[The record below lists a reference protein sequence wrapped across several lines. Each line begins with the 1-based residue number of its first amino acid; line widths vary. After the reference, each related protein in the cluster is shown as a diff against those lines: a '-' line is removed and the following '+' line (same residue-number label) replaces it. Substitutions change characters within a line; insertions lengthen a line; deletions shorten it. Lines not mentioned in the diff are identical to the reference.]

1 MWDFSTEP
9 EFQERLDWA
18 ERFVRE
24 ECEAMDL
31 LFPGGG
37 APYDVGDAAARAHLA
52 PLREAVKE
60 QGLWACH
67 LPPELGGRGYGQ
79 LKLALL
85 NEILGRSHW
94 APTVFG
100 TAAPDTGNAEIL
112 ALFGS
117 DEQKQRYLQPLLD
130 GEIVSCFSMTEPQGG
145 SDPLEFTT
153 SARRDGDEWVID
165 GEKWFSSNA
174 RYASFFIVLAVTDPE
189 AEPHRRMSQ
198 LIVPA
203 EARGLE
209 IVRNVATFAESEALD
224 EGTHAYVRYDGVRV
238 PLDHM
243 LGGPGDGFKVAQ
255 ARLGGGR
262 IHHAM
267 RTVGRCRRAFDM
279 MCERAV
285 SRRTK
290 GSSLADKESVQAFIA
305 DSLIELEQFRLL
317 VLQAAWTIDNE
328 PHGAAR
334 TLIAMC
340 KVQMAKVERNILERA
355 VHLHG
360 SLGTT
365 RELPLA
371 EWWSRTPHMALV
383 DGPTEVHRRTVAK
396 GALRDREPAPGLFPT
411 EHIPTRLAALR
422 ERGGASAEAGR

>member
-1 MWDFSTEP
+1 MTSAT
-9 EFQERLDWA
+9 R
-18 ERFVRE
+18 R
-24 ECEAMDL
+24 
-31 LFPGGG
+31 PG
-37 APYDVGDAAARAHLA
+37 PTSRRCARRSKNRAS
-52 PLREAVKE
+52 
-60 QGLWACH
+60 G
-67 LPPELGGRGYGQ
+67 PELGGRGYGQ